1 MYLRGTSRLGT
12 VTFTF
17 VSYRERSGDL
27 NVIKNQRL
35 LKPLLRTTE
44 AGVFAFGAAM
54 EFNEIDPV
62 LIQELVDKR
71 VCCSKGEA
79 RRLVCCMPAD
89 EIRRR
94 LDRMKIVQQVS
105 CNRP

>member
-1 MYLRGTSRLGT
+1 
-12 VTFTF
+12 
-17 VSYRERSGDL
+17 
-27 NVIKNQRL
+27 
-35 LKPLLRTTE
+35 
-44 AGVFAFGAAM
+44 M

-62 LIQELVDKR
+62 LVQELVDKR

-79 RRLVCCMPAD
+79 RRLVCCMSAD

-94 LDRMKIVQQVS
+94 LDSGKSFPKVS